1 MKSIFQQ
8 INHSPNADHWHR
20 FRCSADRLIEIAKA
34 APLSGFRVETHEL
47 ADLSDPLVV
56 MRDKNDVLCVAEPS
70 PFSPSPFEQFADPY
84 SVAFT
89 DDPDAVRE
97 ALRWME
103 RSVAETPP
111 VEAVNDDRSS
121 HLLSVLRE
129 QERLSWL
136 ELECFVLRAT
146 QSFNQLEMEGEPLF
160 LSLTRIIQELL
171 APDLLELE
179 MPKPSEFWPGQ
190 AIGWAWRQ
198 SVQED
203 YTIPAA
209 LTARL
214 QRLLYRRERVLFI
227 EDLASAPDVQLADQ
241 PRDRRFRSAFLMPLI
256 VGTQTLGIMKLLY
269 TQTLCPLA
277 GEVEAVEM
285 LRRELSVYLDRTRTR
300 LSMQRMAMVDGL
312 TNLFNHRFFHEQ
324 LRTEFQRAVR
334 YQKAMALLM
343 IDIDDF
349 KGYNDTYG
357 HLAGD
362 RVLAETARTI
372 RGVVR
377 DIDFVARYGGEEFA
391 LILPEV
397 DAQSGIIVAEKIRSA
412 VEALRFI
419 SEDGEAIGSITV
431 SCGVTD
437 NREAVA
443 PDALIERADRALYW
457 VKRHGRNLVRLASEN
472 DHE

>member
-1 MKSIFQQ
+1 MNSVFQQ

-47 ADLSDPLVV
+47 PDSLDPLVV
-56 MRDKNDVLCVAEPS
+56 MRDYNDVLCAAEPS
-70 PFSPSPFEQFADPY
+70 PFSPSPFEQYSDPY

-89 DDPDAVRE
+89 SDSDAIRE
-97 ALRWME
+97 SLTWTDHFISASLPN
-103 RSVAETPP
+103 ET
-111 VEAVNDDRSS
+111 ANDDRSS
-121 HLLSVLRE
+121 HLLSLLRE
-129 QERLSWL
+129 QEQLAWL

-146 QSFNQLEMEGEPLF
+146 QSFNQLEVEGEPLF
-160 LSLTRIIQELL
+160 LSLTRIIQDLM
-171 APDLLELE
+171 APELLELE
-179 MPKPSEFWPGQ
+179 MPNPSEFWPGQ
-190 AIGWAWRQ
+190 ASGWAWRH
-198 SVQED
+198 SAQED
-203 YTIPAA
+203 FLVPTT

-227 EDLASAPDVQLADQ
+227 EDLASAPDVQLAGHSRS
-241 PRDRRFRSAFLMPLI
+241 PTFRSAFLLPLI

-269 TQTLCPLA
+269 TRTLCPLA

-300 LSMQRMAMVDGL
+300 LGMQRMAMVDGL
-312 TNLFNHRFFHEQ
+312 TNLFNHRFFHDQ

-334 YQKAMALLM
+334 YQKTMAIIM

-362 RVLAETARTI
+362 RVLAETARAI
-372 RGVVR
+372 RGAVR

-397 DAQSGIIVAEKIRSA
+397 DAQSGLIVAEKIRNA

-437 NREAVA
+437 NHEAAA

-457 VKRHGRNLVRLASEN
+457 VKRHGRNLVRLASES